1 MAAAVAATVGLTGCA
16 STWDTMSSKRFRDD
30 PFGVMFQSD
39 DPMTVLR
46 ENPDGEARARAMR
59 TLKEPGAEPE
69 QTEAL
74 EILSA
79 AATTDPSPWVR
90 VAAIDALGRFQDPR
104 AVEQLAHAYHQAG
117 GKPAGQKSG
126 GTGPLNDRLG
136 LHGPQ
141 GFPADQ
147 VANIRGR
154 ALDALGRTGQPQAIG
169 FLAEVASAPPAT
181 NEDPLER
188 SAVRQRAV
196 AALAKVRDKE
206 AVAAL
211 AKVLAAEQGK
221 DVTLTNLAHGGLVE
235 LTGLK
240 HPADPAAWNE
250 VVQAGFEIAPEPS
263 GLRRTLGPDTP

>member
-90 VAAIDALGRFQDPR
+90 VAAIDASTRWAGSRTPAPSSSWPTRTTRR
-104 AVEQLAHAYHQAG
+104 AASRPVRSRA
-117 GKPAGQKSG
+117 
-126 GTGPLNDRLG
+126 
-136 LHGPQ
+136 
-141 GFPADQ
+141 
-147 VANIRGR
+147 GR
-154 ALDALGRTGQPQAIG
+154 AR
-169 FLAEVASAPPAT
+169 
-181 NEDPLER
+181 
-188 SAVRQRAV
+188 
-196 AALAKVRDKE
+196 
-206 AVAAL
+206 
-211 AKVLAAEQGK
+211 
-221 DVTLTNLAHGGLVE
+221 
-235 LTGLK
+235 
-240 HPADPAAWNE
+240 
-250 VVQAGFEIAPEPS
+250 
-263 GLRRTLGPDTP
+263 